1 MQLTRAYQ
9 QDMEYPIISVHLL
22 LLRIKNTTKFI
33 ISNFHE
39 TKWLELGAQ

>member
-22 LLRIKNTTKFI
+22 LLRKKKKKNHHKVYYLKF
-33 ISNFHE
+33 S
-39 TKWLELGAQ
+39 